1 MPGYSG
7 YLFPEVKYFGYWSTS
22 TMRSCAVAS
31 VYPSYASR
39 AEHGENIRHCLI
51 SRTTGKKK
59 GPSIAAKSLN
69 FLVGRE

>member
-51 SRTTGKKK
+51 SVSGSARPFPHADFSK
-59 GPSIAAKSLN
+59 A
-69 FLVGRE
+69 